1 MALDRRSLLVSGGAA
16 LGLGV
21 AAGAGAQSAGAAGV
35 DGSKSAVLFVKEDDG
50 LAPATFDR
58 LPLEWHQGRAK
69 ALQAHMVENG
79 LAGAWLTDPM
89 NIIYFTGL
97 FFTTTERPFS
107 VFLPAD
113 RLATIWF
120 NPGLDR
126 DLVKSW
132 WATESEYYF
141 DFQHAEGGFPNEGKV
156 QQGEQVDLFEWVL
169 KGLKKRGY
177 DGKRIAT
184 DRELSPGK
192 LATAGKVFLKET
204 KFESI
209 ADRCEK
215 MRMVKS
221 PEELALWRR
230 AYRVFDETHAFA
242 RDLLLA
248 KGTDL
253 TDYELGMSATEF
265 GMGRLMA
272 GIKRD
277 GRPHTA
283 VGIQMD
289 IGVRCGV
296 GTAYPH
302 PNQMHYNKIR
312 KGQALQIAGGVE
324 IGGCGG
330 ELYRAYLLAP
340 WTDHQK
346 KVWTVSR
353 DCCLMQKDLQREGV
367 ACSTVAYQILKHQVD
382 EGMRNFIYHRP
393 AHGMGVEGHQPPYLA
408 LGDYTMLQAGMIFSV
423 EPGLYDPENGFGV
436 NFSDGFAV
444 QPGGKPALQMS
455 RLPWSEEWCLVKL

>member
-1 MALDRRSLLVSGGAA
+1 MKISRRSLLATTGAA
-16 LGLGV
+16 
-21 AAGAGAQSAGAAGV
+21 AAGSLLARTAAAQAGV
-35 DGSKSAVLFVKEDDG
+35 DGSKSAALFLKEDDG
-50 LAPATFDR
+50 LVPATVDR
-58 LPLEWHQGRAK
+58 LPLEWHKGRVKVLQEYLQDQGYSGVLLSDR
-69 ALQAHMVENG
+69 
-79 LAGAWLTDPM
+79 W

-97 FFTTTERPFS
+97 FHSTTERPFI

-113 RLATIWF
+113 RMAAIWF
-120 NPGLDR
+120 HPGLDR

-132 WATESEYYF
+132 WATETESYF
-141 DFQHAEGGFPNEGKV
+141 DFQHAEGAFPNLGKV
-156 QQGEQVDLFEWVL
+156 QQGEKVNLYEWVL

-184 DRELSPGK
+184 DREQNSRQ
-192 LATAGKVFLKET
+192 KESAAKIFIKST
-204 KFESI
+204 EFVSI
-209 ADRCEK
+209 SDRCEK
-215 MRMVKS
+215 MRMVKT
-221 PEELALWRR
+221 PEELSLWRR
-230 AYRVFDETHAFA
+230 AYRVFDQTHAFA

-253 TDYELGMSATEF
+253 TDYELGHAAEEF
-265 GMGRLMA
+265 GTNLLLK

-277 GRPHTA
+277 GTPHTA
-283 VGIQMD
+283 VGVELGV
-289 IGVRCGV
+289 GVRV
-296 GTAYPH
+296 GRGTGYPH
-302 PNQMHYNKIR
+302 PNQFHHNRIQ

-330 ELYRAYLLAP
+330 ELYRAFLLAP

-353 DCCLMQKDLQREGV
+353 DCCVMQKDLSREGI
-367 ACSTVAYQILKHQVD
+367 ACSTVAYQIHQHQVK
-382 EGMRNFIYHRP
+382 EGMQKYIYHRP
-393 AHGMGVEGHQPPYLA
+393 AHGMGMEGHQPPYLA
-408 LGDYTMLQAGMIFSV
+408 LGDYTMLEPGMIFSV

-444 QPGGKPALQMS
+444 QSGGKPSLQMS